1 MKNSSHSPLDEH
13 SNFLRRS
20 LLKQWIKAASLSLVI
35 LSSSMYA
42 HAAEAAQKVGYVAT
56 GQAMAQLAKR
66 YNVSEKLRKEF
77 KDRIDELRGI
87 ENRMK
92 TKVEKMKRDGELM
105 SSTDRTKIQR
115 ELASLDS
122 TYKLKAKALQ
132 EDQRRRGQEEEQKL
146 VMKIRTAIQTVAKKE
161 GYDIVVDAQA
171 VLFADPK
178 DDLSNKVITAVK

>member
-1 MKNSSHSPLDEH
+1 M
-13 SNFLRRS
+13 
-20 LLKQWIKAASLSLVI
+20 KQWIKAASLSLVI

-66 YNVSEKLRKEF
+66 YNVPEKLRKEF
-77 KDRIDELRGI
+77 KDRIDELRGL
-87 ENRMK
+87 EGRMK

-105 SSTDRTKIQR
+105 SASDRTKIQR

-122 TYKLKAKALQ
+122 NYKLKAKALQ

-146 VMKIRTAIQTVAKKE
+146 VMKIRQAIQAVAKKE
-161 GYDIVVDAQA
+161 GYDLVVDAQA
-171 VLFADPK
+171 VLYANPK
-178 DDLSNKVITAVK
+178 DDLSAKVISAVK

>member
-1 MKNSSHSPLDEH
+1 M
-13 SNFLRRS
+13 
-20 LLKQWIKAASLSLVI
+20 KQWIKAASLSLVI

-77 KDRIDELRGI
+77 KDRIDELRGL
-87 ENRMK
+87 EGRMK

-105 SSTDRTKIQR
+105 SASDRTKIQR

-122 TYKLKAKALQ
+122 DYKLKAKALQ

-146 VMKIRTAIQTVAKKE
+146 VMKIRQAIQTVAKKE
-161 GYDIVVDAQA
+161 GYDLVVDAQA
-171 VLFADPK
+171 VLYANPG
-178 DDLSNKVITAVK
+178 DDLSAKVISAVK

>member
-1 MKNSSHSPLDEH
+1 M
-13 SNFLRRS
+13 
-20 LLKQWIKAASLSLVI
+20 KQWIKAASLSLVI

-66 YNVSEKLRKEF
+66 YNVSEKLRQEF
-77 KDRIDELRGI
+77 KDRIDELRGL
-87 ENRMK
+87 EGRMK

-105 SSTDRTKIQR
+105 SASDRTKIQR

-122 TYKLKAKALQ
+122 DYKLKAKALQ

-146 VMKIRTAIQTVAKKE
+146 VMKIRQAIQTVAKQE
-161 GYDIVVDAQA
+161 GYDLVVDAQA
-171 VLFADPK
+171 VLYANPG
-178 DDLSNKVITAVK
+178 DDLSAKVISAVK